1 MKEMHLKA
9 WGEEFI
15 LNNNSDKFNRT
26 AHEVGDKASPE
37 AFLGVYDKLGGLI
50 LDKNRKK
57 IDNGVFL
64 ERYSQWKEEQPKYI
78 KILEERERTL
88 NEGEKR
94 TIELISQ
101 HVGHKR
107 AFLGTL
113 MTISAAV
120 IAGLFLLISSNDSNG
135 CLSVLSII
143 SSFGFAFF
151 IIGSSSYLTWI
162 LLQEGISL
170 DGYLKF
176 VKDSKKDFINRI
188 GVDIFGID
196 SYEQYKEQKYKEEI
210 ATKPKEKIISDEKYF
225 VGICALFIIST
236 ILLLPMLLSPEL
248 NLCSAIFK

>member
-15 LNNNSDKFNRT
+15 LNNNSGKFDRT
-26 AHEVGDKASPE
+26 AQEVGDKSSPE
-37 AFLGVYDKLGGLI
+37 SFLGVYDKFGGLI
-50 LDKNRKK
+50 LDKDRKK
-57 IDNGVFL
+57 ISNGIFWK
-64 ERYSQWKEEQPKYI
+64 RYSQWKEEQPKYL

-88 NEGEKR
+88 DEGEKR
-94 TIELISQ
+94 MIELISQ

-143 SSFGFAFF
+143 SGLGFAFF
-151 IIGSSSYLTWI
+151 IISSSSYLTWI
-162 LLQEGISL
+162 LSKEGISL

-176 VKDSKKDFINRI
+176 VKDSKKDFIKRI

-196 SYEQYKEQKYKEEI
+196 SYEQYREQKYKEEVEV
-210 ATKPKEKIISDEKYF
+210 KPKEKITSEKYF
-225 VGICALFIIST
+225 VGICALFIISA